1 MVVPA
6 VNSRLLEMVRSP
18 GIAQKLIVFA
28 ATLGDFSDSET
39 SIPGSHRG
47 KAQVLG
53 CGSRFQPKLGVQ
65 DAVGRIYA
73 TGHIA
78 HP

>member
-1 MVVPA
+1 
-6 VNSRLLEMVRSP
+6 MVRSP

-28 ATLGDFSDSET
+28 ATPGDFSDSET
-39 SIPGSHRG
+39 SNSGSHLG

-65 DAVGRIYA
+65 DAVAEFARQD
-73 TGHIA
+73 T
-78 HP
+78 